1 MKDENKNE
9 QVQKAYIYLVK
20 TPSSNDLAVCASN
33 SVFTPGTKVVAPTRY
48 GLDLAVVIGSA
59 ASIGMEYTPGCSRCM
74 GACHFEPTRR
84 LASSQNVNSLNS
96 ATSLQRANSSGVNN
110 SGANSSEATSQ
121 DSSDEE
127 DLVAT
132 GYEQD
137 EDVVYEADGQ
147 RLMLGPVPKFEFV
160 DGTFSVEGSRQEEKA
175 WADRE
180 AKEEKSLWDKAY
192 KEPELVEVDGDVTWI
207 DHVASAEELKKYE
220 ENKAAEQNAICV
232 CREKIEKLGLNMKL
246 VTAHFLLCEPKVLFF
261 FTADERVDFRELVK
275 ELVSVFRIRI
285 ELRQIGVRDESRVLG
300 GLAVCGRDFCCHCVS
315 DKLNP
320 VTIKMAKEQN
330 LSLNSMKISGP
341 CGRLLCC
348 LSYEYDFY
356 CEEKQAYPPE
366 GAKIKLGNEIF
377 RVQEVNIL
385 SHKMTLT
392 GSEGRSYSV
401 PREEVYFDTDTGHW
415 EVDRTYQEELLSN

>member
-1 MKDENKNE
+1 MNNDNIDE
-9 QVQKAYIYLVK
+9 QVQMAYIYLVK
-20 TPSSNDLAVCASN
+20 IPSSNDLIVSASD
-33 SVFTPGTKVVAPTRY
+33 SVFYPGTKVVVPTRY
-48 GLDLAVVIGSA
+48 GLDLGIVVGSA
-59 ASIGMEYTPGCSRCM
+59 ANLGKNYCKGCSSCR
-74 GACHFEPTRR
+74 GACHFEPTKPVQIEDDDIM
-84 LASSQNVNSLNS
+84 AIGYV
-96 ATSLQRANSSGVNN
+96 
-110 SGANSSEATSQ
+110 E
-121 DSSDEE
+121 SDN
-127 DLVAT
+127 
-132 GYEQD
+132 
-137 EDVVYEADGQ
+137 VVYESNNEH
-147 RLMLGPVPKFEFV
+147 LTLGSLPKFEFV
-160 DGTFSVEGSRQEEKA
+160 KENFSYNEEDTTNDK
-175 WADRE
+175 DDE
-180 AKEEKSLWDKAY
+180 TNDQQGIWDPAY
-192 KEPELVEVDGDVTWI
+192 KKPEMVEVDGDVSWI
-207 DHVASAEELKKYE
+207 EHQATEEEVQKYE
-220 ENKAAEQNAICV
+220 ANKVSEQDAIRV
-232 CREKIEKLGLNMKL
+232 CKEKIEKLKLGMKL
-246 VTAHFLLCEPKVLFF
+246 VTSHFLLCEPKVLFF

-275 ELVSVFRIRI
+275 ELVSVFRMRI

-392 GSEGRSYSV
+392 GSEGRSYTV
-401 PREEVYFDTDTGHW
+401 PREEVYFDSDTGHW

>member
-1 MKDENKNE
+1 MKDDNKEE

-33 SVFTPGTKVVAPTRY
+33 SVFYPGTKVIAPTRY
-48 GLDLAVVIGSA
+48 GLDLGIVLGSA
-59 ASIGMEYTPGCSRCM
+59 ANLGQDYQKGCSSCR
-74 GACHFEPTRR
+74 GACHFAPTKP
-84 LASSQNVNSLNS
+84 V
-96 ATSLQRANSSGVNN
+96 V
-110 SGANSSEATSQ
+110 
-121 DSSDEE
+121 
-127 DLVAT
+127 
-132 GYEQD
+132 D
-137 EDVVYEADGQ
+137 EDDLLGAGYVEANNVVYEGEGQ
-147 RLMLGPVPKFEFV
+147 HLTLGPLPEFEFTKGFLPAGKDSKDTV
-160 DGTFSVEGSRQEEKA
+160 DQQGI
-175 WADRE
+175 
-180 AKEEKSLWDKAY
+180 WDPAY
-192 KEPELVEVDGDVTWI
+192 KTPELVEVDGDVTWI
-207 DHVASAEELKKYE
+207 DHQASEEEIERYE
-220 ENKAAEQNAICV
+220 ANKVQEQEAIRI
-232 CREKIEKLGLNMKL
+232 CREKIEKLKLNMKL
-246 VTAHFLLCEPKVLFF
+246 VTSHFLLCEPKVLFF

-275 ELVSVFRIRI
+275 ELVSVFRMRI

-366 GAKIKLGNEIF
+366 GARMKLGNEIF
-377 RVQEVNIL
+377 KVQEVNIL

-392 GSEGRSYSV
+392 GSEGRSYTV
-401 PREEVYFDTDTGHW
+401 PREEVYFDSDTGHW
-415 EVDRTYQEELLSN
+415 EVDRAYQEELLSN

>member
-1 MKDENKNE
+1 MNNDNIDE
-9 QVQKAYIYLVK
+9 QVQMAYIYLVK
-20 TPSSNDLAVCASN
+20 IPSSNDLIVSASD
-33 SVFTPGTKVVAPTRY
+33 SVFYPGTKVVVPTRY
-48 GLDLAVVIGSA
+48 GLDLGIVVGSA
-59 ASIGMEYTPGCSRCM
+59 ANLGKNYCKGCSSCR
-74 GACHFEPTRR
+74 GACHFEPTKPVQIEDDDIM
-84 LASSQNVNSLNS
+84 AIGYV
-96 ATSLQRANSSGVNN
+96 
-110 SGANSSEATSQ
+110 E
-121 DSSDEE
+121 SDN
-127 DLVAT
+127 
-132 GYEQD
+132 
-137 EDVVYEADGQ
+137 VVYESNNQ
-147 RLMLGPVPKFEFV
+147 HLTLGPLPKFEFV
-160 DGTFSVEGSRQEEKA
+160 KESFSYNEE
-175 WADRE
+175 DTTNDE
-180 AKEEKSLWDKAY
+180 DEETKDQQGIWDPAY
-192 KEPELVEVDGDVTWI
+192 KKPEMVEVDGDVSWI
-207 DHVASAEELKKYE
+207 EHQATEEEVQKYE
-220 ENKAAEQNAICV
+220 ANKVSEQNAIRV
-232 CREKIEKLGLNMKL
+232 CKEKIEKLKLGMKL
-246 VTAHFLLCEPKVLFF
+246 VTSHFLLCEPKVLFF

-275 ELVSVFRIRI
+275 ELVSVFRMRI

-366 GAKIKLGNEIF
+366 GAKIRLGNEIF

-392 GSEGRSYSV
+392 GSEGRSYTV
-401 PREEVYFDTDTGHW
+401 PREEVYFDSDTGHW